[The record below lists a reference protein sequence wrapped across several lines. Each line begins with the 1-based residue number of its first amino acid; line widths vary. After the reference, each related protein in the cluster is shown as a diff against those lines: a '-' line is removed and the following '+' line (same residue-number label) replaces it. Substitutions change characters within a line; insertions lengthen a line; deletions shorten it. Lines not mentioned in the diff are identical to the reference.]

1 MSNLN
6 FLNTLE
12 NVINDRITN
21 NNENSYTASLIKK
34 GELEICKKIGEE
46 ATEIIIA
53 ATKEDS
59 SRVIYESAD
68 LIYHLLVL
76 LNLKEIKLEEVV
88 SELEKRNK

>member
-21 NNENSYTASLIKK
+21 NNENSYTASLIKQ

>member
-21 NNENSYTASLIKK
+21 NNENSYTASLIKQ

-59 SRVIYESAD
+59 SGVIYESAD